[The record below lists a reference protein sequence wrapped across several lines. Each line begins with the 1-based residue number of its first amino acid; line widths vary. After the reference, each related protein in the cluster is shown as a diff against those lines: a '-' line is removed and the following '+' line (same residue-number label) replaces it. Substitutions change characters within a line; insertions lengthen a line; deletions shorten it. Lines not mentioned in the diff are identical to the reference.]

1 MATDK
6 QDALASLYDWTL
18 ERDDSGPF
26 RVYKDEEGQEYHSVT
41 HILKN
46 TAPEEQK
53 ASLARWS
60 ARPGSDIERQIACD
74 RGTVVHEN
82 CEYVLKTA
90 SRLVRHSANARNT
103 WRVYGDGLARAPKS
117 VVSWALKKAIKGAPE
132 VPWAA
137 REHARG
143 LSGWLGS
150 GAVTAI
156 HASEFSVF
164 HTDGWA
170 GTADALI
177 DTEYGLTICDFKT
190 TGRDKD
196 KPEKFMR
203 DHQDQLA
210 AYSLAM
216 KQRSG
221 IVVDAGAV
229 VIAKGNGEVQLRML
243 SELEMRGAECR
254 WLERHDKY
262 KAMLELG
269 EVC

>member
-1 MATDK
+1 M
-6 QDALASLYDWTL
+6 
-18 ERDDSGPF
+18 
-26 RVYKDEEGQEYHSVT
+26 
-41 HILKN
+41 
-46 TAPEEQK
+46 
-53 ASLARWS
+53 
-60 ARPGSDIERQIACD
+60 
-74 RGTVVHEN
+74 
-82 CEYVLKTA
+82 
-90 SRLVRHSANARNT
+90 
-103 WRVYGDGLARAPKS
+103 
-117 VVSWALKKAIKGAPE
+117 VSWALKKAIQGAPE

-156 HASEFSVF
+156 HASEFSVY

-190 TGRDKD
+190 TGKSTD

-216 KQRSG
+216 KERSG

-229 VIAKGNGEVQLRML
+229 VIAKGNGEVQLRMM